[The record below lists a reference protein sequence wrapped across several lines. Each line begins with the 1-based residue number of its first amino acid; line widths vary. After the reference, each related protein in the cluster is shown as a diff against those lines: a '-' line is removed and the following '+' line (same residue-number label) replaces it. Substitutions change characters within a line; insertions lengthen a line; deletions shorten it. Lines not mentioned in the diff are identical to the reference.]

1 MQSDSTTSIIQT
13 FLSELTSL
21 DPVKFEIVLHLALSL
36 PFLNLLALAFLTF
49 FDGI

>member
-1 MQSDSTTSIIQT
+1 MQSDSSTSIIRT
-13 FLSELTSL
+13 LVSELTSL
-21 DPVKFEIVLHLALSL
+21 DAVKFKIALNLALGF

>member
-13 FLSELTSL
+13 LVSELTSL
-21 DPVKFEIVLHLALSL
+21 DPDKFEMTLNLALGL
-36 PFLNLLALAFLTF
+36 PFLNLLGLAFLTF